1 VTLVKPLGAIHIP
14 NVEMPWQ
21 AMREE
26 KKAPPSPVH
35 SYRAVPSGGPRI
47 DRDEVS
53 SGTGDV
59 EYLIDLKGK
68 CGRKDLVIPLPS
80 RLFSS

>member
-26 KKAPPSPVH
+26 KKAPPSP
-35 SYRAVPSGGPRI
+35 YIATAPSLAEGLELKSHLEQVMRNI
-47 DRDEVS
+47 D
-53 SGTGDV
+53 
-59 EYLIDLKGK
+59 
-68 CGRKDLVIPLPS
+68 
-80 RLFSS
+80 